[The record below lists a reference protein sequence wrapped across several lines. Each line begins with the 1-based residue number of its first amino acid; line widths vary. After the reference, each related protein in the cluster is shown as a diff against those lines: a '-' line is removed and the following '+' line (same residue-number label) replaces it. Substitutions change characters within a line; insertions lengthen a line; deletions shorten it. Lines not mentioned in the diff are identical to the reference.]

1 MASKGKGRKDY
12 DHFFKMVLLG
22 DSCVGKSCL
31 LVRFA
36 DDEFNTNYVST
47 IGVDF
52 RFRSLRHSGKKIKL
66 QIWDT
71 AGQERYR
78 TITNAYYKGAD
89 GIVLVFDLFDRQS
102 FTNLDNWL
110 KEVENHAQP
119 DIQIIVIANKADLLE
134 PGNDDATRDKGSPE
148 KVPERQVSEKEI
160 EDFTERTG
168 LPIFLASAKSG
179 NGVEA
184 SFVALSEIL
193 MDKAANMAKAASEG
207 GQAASG

>member
-1 MASKGKGRKDY
+1 M
-12 DHFFKMVLLG
+12 LLG

-36 DDEFNTNYVST
+36 DDEFNQNYVST

-52 RFRSLRHSGKKIKL
+52 RFRSLRHNNKKIKL

-89 GIVLVFDLFDRQS
+89 GIVLVFDLFDRSS

-110 KEVENHAQP
+110 KEVDNHS
-119 DIQIIVIANKADLLE
+119 
-134 PGNDDATRDKGSPE
+134 SPN
-148 KVPERQVSEKEI
+148 I
-160 EDFTERTG
+160 
-168 LPIFLASAKSG
+168 
-179 NGVEA
+179 
-184 SFVALSEIL
+184 
-193 MDKAANMAKAASEG
+193 
-207 GQAASG
+207 

>member
-1 MASKGKGRKDY
+1 
-12 DHFFKMVLLG
+12 MVLLG

-36 DDEFNTNYVST
+36 DDEFNQNYVST

-52 RFRSLRHSGKKIKL
+52 RFRSLRHNNKKIKL

-89 GIVLVFDLFDRQS
+89 GIVLVFDLFDRSS

-110 KEVENHAQP
+110 KEVDNHS
-119 DIQIIVIANKADLLE
+119 
-134 PGNDDATRDKGSPE
+134 SPN
-148 KVPERQVSEKEI
+148 I
-160 EDFTERTG
+160 
-168 LPIFLASAKSG
+168 
-179 NGVEA
+179 
-184 SFVALSEIL
+184 
-193 MDKAANMAKAASEG
+193 
-207 GQAASG
+207 

>member
-1 MASKGKGRKDY
+1 MAQRDRKNY

-36 DDEFNTNYVST
+36 DDEFNQNYVST

-52 RFRSLRHSGKKIKL
+52 RFRSLRHNGKKIKL

-89 GIVLVFDLFDRQS
+89 GIVLVFDLFDKKS
-102 FTNLDNWL
+102 FANIDNWL
-110 KEVENHAQP
+110 KEVDQHAHP
-119 DIQIIVIANKADLLE
+119 NIQIIVIANKCDL
-134 PGNDDATRDKGSPE
+134 
-148 KVPERQVSEKEI
+148 
-160 EDFTERTG
+160 
-168 LPIFLASAKSG
+168 
-179 NGVEA
+179 
-184 SFVALSEIL
+184 VA
-193 MDKAANMAKAASEG
+193 N
-207 GQAASG
+207 